1 MGRIL
6 AIDYGKKRCG
16 LAVTDPLRMIA
27 NPLETVGSDQLMEY
41 VKNYLASET
50 VDIIVFGMPTD
61 LQNNDTHVTQD
72 VRNLIMTYRKMFP
85 GVRIESIDER
95 FTSKIAFDSMLASG
109 LNKKKRAEKS
119 RLDKI
124 SATLILQSY
133 LEQNS

>member
-50 VDIIVFGMPTD
+50 VDIIVFGMPAD